1 MFLDFSVISN
11 AYQLKNIFQI
21 KAMALH
27 CNKVLQGII
36 KYFKKNPKLS
46 LRVNAKFMLASL
58 NI

>member
-1 MFLDFSVISN
+1 MLLDFFVISN

-27 CNKVLQGII
+27 RNKVLQGII
-36 KYFKKNPKLS
+36 KYLKKIPKLS